1 MDQIAIGRFLS
12 QKRKEKN
19 ITQEQLASKLNVSN
33 KTISKW
39 ETGKC
44 MPDYQSVKPLC
55 QELDITVS
63 ELLEGKA
70 ADELL
75 ISLDENQML
84 NMLNRIQTLENQ
96 KNLLLGIV
104 LIAISILCFML
115 SGTIH
120 GSSVRNFFSG
130 VLLGLSVGESLIGVY
145 IVVSSLCKKGQL

>member
-55 QELDITVS
+55 QELDITIS

-70 ADELL
+70 AHELP

-84 NMLNRIQTLENQ
+84 SMLNRIQTLENQ
-96 KNLLLGIV
+96 KNLLLGIM
-104 LIAISILCFML
+104 LIAISILSFML
-115 SGTIH
+115 SGSIH
-120 GSSVRNFFSG
+120 GSSVRDFFSG
-130 VLLGLSVGESLIGVY
+130 VLLGLSVGESLIGVF
-145 IVVSSLCKKGQL
+145 IVASSLGKKGML